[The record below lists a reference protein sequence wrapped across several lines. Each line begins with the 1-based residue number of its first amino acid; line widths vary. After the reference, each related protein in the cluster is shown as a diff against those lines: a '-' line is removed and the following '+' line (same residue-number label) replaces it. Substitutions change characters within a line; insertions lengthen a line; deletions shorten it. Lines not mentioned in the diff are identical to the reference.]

1 MAERF
6 KNIHEDGDILLK
18 TKSFFEDLVTTKLD
32 KKIPLTKEEQI

>member
-6 KNIHEDGDILLK
+6 RDIHEARDILLK

-32 KKIPLTKEEQI
+32 SNELKC